1 LLTHKNPLFP
11 TALHYI
17 EKNRLGQAIKQ
28 YFSLR
33 DKQLELKV
41 DVAVIS
47 LKKNGLHKNAKAVYD
62 IFAVCGVVTP
72 AELDKVFE
80 VVFVSFERKQK
91 LGRSVLLAVIFFM
104 TACF

>member
-11 TALHYI
+11 TTLHYI

-41 DVAVIS
+41 SVGLIS
-47 LKKNGLHKNAKAVYD
+47 LKKNGLHKKAKAVYD
-62 IFAVCGVVTP
+62 ICAGCVADRT
-72 AELDKVFE
+72 AELEREFE
-80 VVFVSFERKQK
+80 VVFVSFK
-91 LGRSVLLAVIFFM
+91 
-104 TACF
+104 

>member
-1 LLTHKNPLFP
+1 MPTHKNPLFP
-11 TALHYI
+11 TTLHYI

-47 LKKNGLHKNAKAVYD
+47 LKKNGLHKKAKAVYD
-62 IFAVCGVVTP
+62 IFVVCGAVTS
-72 AELDKVFE
+72 AELDKVSE
-80 VVFVSFERKQK
+80 VVFVSFK
-91 LGRSVLLAVIFFM
+91 
-104 TACF
+104 

>member
-11 TALHYI
+11 TLLYYI

-33 DKQLELKV
+33 DKQLALKV

-47 LKKNGLHKNAKAVYD
+47 LKKNGLHKNAKVVYD
-62 IFAVCGVVTP
+62 IFTVCRAVTP
-72 AELDKVFE
+72 AKLD
-80 VVFVSFERKQK
+80 
-91 LGRSVLLAVIFFM
+91 
-104 TACF
+104 